1 MSELENKVSKDYM
14 ELGKNRRKTNNA
26 KQKSVLRRK
35 ESLDIIVCVKHVP
48 ETAEA
53 EIKIGAT
60 GKAIEKTGLVFD
72 INEWDD
78 YALEEAVRFKE
89 KLGGTVTAITVG
101 LEDADGTLRKCLAR
115 GADKAIRV
123 TDAKFEGSDSY
134 AIARILHSVVKGLHF
149 DLVLTGAL
157 AGDDGYTMVGP
168 ILAEMLGVSHATM
181 VKKIELGNGV
191 AKANRELEGG
201 LEEIIEVKLP
211 AVLTVQTGINE
222 PRYVSI
228 LGIRK
233 AMKKEIET
241 LSLAD
246 TNLSENDVGEAGSWI
261 KIEQMFVPPVE
272 KQAEFIKG
280 NPEEIATKIAEIIKS
295 RGLI

>member
-1 MSELENKVSKDYM
+1 MKQLIAEIIWELRAKWTEKVIIM
-14 ELGKNRRKTNNA
+14 NGNLLFRGKER
-26 KQKSVLRRK
+26 
-35 ESLDIIVCVKHVP
+35 LDIIVCVKHVP

-53 EIKIGAT
+53 EIKIDAT

-78 YALEEAVRFKE
+78 YALEEAVRIKE
-89 KLGGTVTAITVG
+89 KLGGTVTAVTVG
-101 LEDADGTLRKCLAR
+101 SKDADSTLRKCLAR
-115 GADKAIRV
+115 GADKAIRL
-123 TDAKFEGSDSY
+123 TDAKFEGSDSF
-134 AIARILHSVVKGLHF
+134 AIAKILCSVIKGLSS
-149 DLVLTGAL
+149 DLILTGAL

-168 ILAEMLGVSHATM
+168 ILAEMLEITHATM
-181 VKKIELGNGV
+181 VKKIELGNSV
-191 AKANRELEGG
+191 VKVNRELEGG
-201 LEEIIEVKLP
+201 LEEIVEVKLP

-233 AMKKEIET
+233 AMKKEIKT

-246 TNLSENDVGEAGSWI
+246 IDLSENDVGEAGSWV
-261 KIEQMFVPPVE
+261 KIEKMFVPPVE

-280 NPEEIATKIAEIIKS
+280 TPEEIATKIAEIIKS